1 MPDDRRGGDALRAHA
16 EAMADALEDL
26 VFCEHDDEMWAR
38 ARAVWQAYVDWTA
51 DTGDFE
57 GGR

>member
-1 MPDDRRGGDALRAHA
+1 MPDDRRSDDALRTHA

-38 ARAVWQAYVDWTA
+38 ARAVWQAYVDWTG
-51 DTGDFE
+51 GDL
-57 GGR
+57 RR